1 MEVGGTCR
9 RVGGRLELTKV
20 DGNHTGRPKE
30 REKKKKKT
38 TQDFWKLLE
47 SEPPIKEH
55 TGVGTRPL

>member
-30 REKKKKKT
+30 REKKKKKNNPG
-38 TQDFWKLLE
+38 FLE
-47 SEPPIKEH
+47 ALRI
-55 TGVGTRPL
+55 